1 VKNGYQYY
9 YYLILPPLLGIH
21 HTRKKCFSLNFFPDD
36 LKFQIGEGVDKR
48 ARNFHPVIE
57 GGVEGKKPLELL
69 NNGNGSS
76 SSNNV
81 WNNKKKLHA

>member
-1 VKNGYQYY
+1 MGTSIIITLFYRLFLVFIIREKNVFF
-9 YYLILPPLLGIH
+9 
-21 HTRKKCFSLNFFPDD
+21 KFFPDD